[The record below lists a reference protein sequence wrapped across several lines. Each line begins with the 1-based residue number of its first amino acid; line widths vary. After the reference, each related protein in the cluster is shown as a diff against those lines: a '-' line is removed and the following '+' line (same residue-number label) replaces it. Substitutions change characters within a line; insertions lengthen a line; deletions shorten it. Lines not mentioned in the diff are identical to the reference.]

1 MHTLIINGA
10 VEKYPYTIG
19 NLRRDNPQTSFPKRP
34 SNEMLEGW
42 NVYVV
47 ARVDRPDVDP
57 ITQNISELTPVLMN
71 GQWTQVWSVTD
82 STPEQIAERTAQQVA
97 QAKAQRAEAYREE
110 ADPLF
115 FKAQRDEAELT
126 EWEAKVQE
134 IRNRYPYPEEFA
146 LN

>member
-1 MHTLIINGA
+1 MHALINNGA

-47 ARVDRPDVDP
+47 ARVDRPDVDT
-57 ITQNISELTPVLMN
+57 ITQNLSEGTPVLVDN
-71 GQWTQVWSVTD
+71 QWVQVWVVEEATL
-82 STPEQIAERTAQQVA
+82 EQIAERKAQQVA

-134 IRNRYPYPEEFA
+134 IRDRFPYPEFDA
-146 LN
+146 